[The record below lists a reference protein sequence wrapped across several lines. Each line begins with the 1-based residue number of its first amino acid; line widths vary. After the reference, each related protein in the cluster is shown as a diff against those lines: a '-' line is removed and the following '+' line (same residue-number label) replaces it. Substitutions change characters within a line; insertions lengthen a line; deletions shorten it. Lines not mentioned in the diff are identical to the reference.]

1 MFKTYCGVAWILLV
15 SAVWVPGCGY
25 SLAGKGDFLPA
36 HITTIGIPIFE
47 NLTDRHEIEEIFT
60 QKVVEEFASRG
71 KYVVRPDQVG
81 VDAVLSGQV
90 TAFQVVPAVLQ
101 SGEEVTAD
109 QAARYTVVVRAS
121 VVFMDIVENEE
132 IWADAGFSFRDEY
145 EIGEDAEQYFDQ
157 ENMALDRLAEEFAKT
172 LVSRILEAF

>member
-1 MFKTYCGVAWILLV
+1 MVKTYCSVAWILLGL
-15 SAVWVPGCGY
+15 AILAPGCGY

-36 HITTIGIPIFE
+36 HIKTIGIPTFA

-81 VDAVLSGQV
+81 VDALLSGQV

-101 SGEEVTAD
+101 SGEDVTAD

-121 VVFMDIVENEE
+121 VVFMDMVENEE
-132 IWADAGFSFRDEY
+132 IWSDAGFSFRDE
-145 EIGEDAEQYFDQ
+145 
-157 ENMALDRLAEEFAKT
+157 
-172 LVSRILEAF
+172 